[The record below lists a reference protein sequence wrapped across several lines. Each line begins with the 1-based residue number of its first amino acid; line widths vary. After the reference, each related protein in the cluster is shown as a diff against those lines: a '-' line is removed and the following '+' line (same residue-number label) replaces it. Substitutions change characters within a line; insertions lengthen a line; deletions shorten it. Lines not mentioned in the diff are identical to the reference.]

1 MKKAIIHCRVSTNK
15 QAQQGESLDTQEK
28 ICRSIAKRKNA
39 EVVKVWR
46 EHFSGRSKE
55 RPSFDEMLNYVKQ
68 NKGKIDYLIFRDID
82 RLTRN
87 GSYYYQQIKM
97 KFESYGVELVD
108 SLGLIQP
115 SVNTLEHL
123 GFEYSWSKYN
133 PSGITENMKAEIG
146 QEEVRSILTRM
157 IGTEIQLVQKG
168 FHIGMSN
175 DGYINK
181 KIYVEGKKRTIQIPD
196 PNRAHYFIEM
206 FKMRASGLYSDQE
219 IVDKINAMGYKSREQ
234 NKWDQSNE
242 KIIGKKGGRKL
253 EVKHFQRLIQ
263 YPIYCGVICR
273 DWTYKKPVRAYYPG
287 LIDIQTFNKANNGK
301 VYIQE
306 NTNNTLEIF
315 YDYKQEKIIKPKDKD
330 NPLYPFKR
338 IILCPYCHKPFVGS
352 APKGKSKKGFPTYH
366 CSKGHQY
373 FGVNKTN
380 FETPVIEYLS
390 KLRFT
395 DQFLKTFKLTL
406 EHVWESKKLETEQLA
421 DKTKENTVALLAQ
434 KERII
439 EAIVSTT
446 NESLKKELET
456 KFEALE
462 TEIEKSQTT
471 KKELEIKKDDI
482 DSFFACAKKLMEHP
496 IDLLINRLN
505 INKTQALLELVFARL
520 PDYFQITNGTPE
532 LSLIFQLSESFK
544 RGKSLSVTR
553 AGFEPATI
561 SLKGCC
567 STS

>member
-1 MKKAIIHCRVSTNK
+1 MKKAIIYCRVSTTK

-28 ICRSIAKRKNA
+28 VCRSIAENKQA
-39 EVVKVWR
+39 SVIKVWR
-46 EHFSGRSKE
+46 DSFSGRKEE
-55 RPSFDEMLNYVKQ
+55 RPIFEEMLNYIKI

-82 RLTRN
+82 RLTRS
-87 GSYYYQQIKM
+87 GSYSYQQIK
-97 KFESYGVELVD
+97 KELDNSDVELVD

-115 SVNTLEHL
+115 SINTLEHL

-133 PSGITENMKAEIG
+133 PSGMTENIKAELG

-168 FHIGMSN
+168 FHIGMSH
-175 DGYINK
+175 DGYLNK
-181 KIYVEGKKRTIQIPD
+181 KVYVDGKKRTIQEPD
-196 PNRAHYFIEM
+196 PTRAHFFIEM

-219 IVDKINAMGYKSREQ
+219 IVNKINSMGYKSREQ
-234 NKWDQSNE
+234 NRWSKGNE
-242 KIIGKKGGRKL
+242 KIVGKRGGRQL

-273 DWTYKKPVRAYYPG
+273 RWTNYKPIKAAYPG
-287 LIDIQTFNKANNGK
+287 LVDITTFNKANNGK

-306 NTNNTLEIF
+306 NIDNTLQIF
-315 YDYKQEKIIKPKDKD
+315 YDYKPEKIIKPKNQN

-338 IILCPYCHKPFVGS
+338 VVLCPYCHKPFLGS

-366 CSKGHQY
+366 CSKGHKY
-373 FGVNKTN
+373 FGINKTN
-380 FETPVIEYLS
+380 FETPIIEYLS

-395 DQFLKTFKLTL
+395 NQFLKTFKITL
-406 EHVWESKKLETEQLA
+406 EHVWESKKVETQQLV
-421 DKTKENTVALLAQ
+421 DKTKKNMDSLFVQ

-439 EAIVSTT
+439 QAIVSTT
-446 NESLKKELET
+446 NESLKKELEM

-462 TEIEKSQTT
+462 AEIDKSQTT
-471 KKELEIKKDDI
+471 KKELEIKKVDI
-482 DSFFACAKKLMEHP
+482 ESFFDCAQKLMEHP
-496 IDLLINRLN
+496 IDILINRLN
-505 INKTQALLELVFARL
+505 INKTQALLELVFARF

-532 LSLIFQLSESFK
+532 LSLIFQLSENFK
-544 RGKSLSVTR
+544 KDKSLSVTR